1 MPDCKQQENLPSPS
15 ENRVGT
21 NAGAV
26 SSVIRDDGSLGE
38 ILRVLEKNEAIS
50 AWLQTSGRE
59 QPELFVLLADK
70 LSRSEKEALTDIAH
84 VVIQPDDNPAKRI
97 ADLEKENEL
106 LRSLSLTDGLTGLYN
121 YRYFAK
127 QLEVELARTQRTGQP
142 CSLIMVD
149 LDDFKSLNDTLGHDA
164 GNRFLVH
171 VSHEM
176 LNKLRPTDIMCRY
189 GGDEFAVIMPAT
201 ALFDAIRIARR
212 LKRAVCGIPA
222 SLAQP
227 FSASIGIA
235 EYDPSSGPQ
244 EIGTFVNMAD
254 SALYR
259 AKKGGKNKICYKGKL
274 PQPGRADAV
283 TGDEKA
289 ALLDGGAKK

>member
-1 MPDCKQQENLPSPS
+1 M
-15 ENRVGT
+15 GT
-21 NAGAV
+21 NAGAA
-26 SSVIRDDGSLGE
+26 SSVIRDSAALGE
-38 ILRVLEKNEAIS
+38 VLRVLEKNDAIS
-50 AWLQTSGRE
+50 AWLQTSGHE

-70 LSRSEKEALTDIAH
+70 LSLSERETLTDIAH
-84 VVIQPDDNPAKRI
+84 VVIHPDDNPIKRI

-127 QLEVELARTQRTGQP
+127 QLEVEMARTQRTGRP
-142 CSLIMVD
+142 CALMMVD
-149 LDDFKSLNDTLGHDA
+149 LDDFKILNDTLGHDA

-222 SLAQP
+222 KLAQP

-235 EYDPSSGPQ
+235 EYEPSSGPQ
-244 EIGTFVNMAD
+244 EIAIFVNIAD
-254 SALYR
+254 RALYR
-259 AKKGGKNKICYKGKL
+259 AKKEGKNKICYEGKL
-274 PQPGRADAV
+274 LQPNRADAV
-283 TGDEKA
+283 TGDERA
-289 ALLDGGAKK
+289 ALLGGGVEK